1 MKLEISRKTE
11 LALAAIR
18 ELRGHEGPL
27 KAADLAASLD
37 TTATYIPH
45 VLRPLVQRDWIESDR
60 GPTGGYRL
68 AADPADITLFDLIEA
83 VEGPVD
89 EGRCVLRGKPC
100 PSIDLCVLHEPW
112 LRAREALFS
121 ELRQTTVADVPLAE
135 EAA

>member
-1 MKLEISRKTE
+1 MKLEMSRKTE

-18 ELRGHEGPL
+18 ELRKHESPL
-27 KAADLAASLD
+27 KGADLAELLD

-45 VLRPLVQRDWIESDR
+45 VLRPLVKRGWVESGR

-68 AADPADITLFDLIEA
+68 IEKPADITLYDFIEV
-83 VEGPVD
+83 VEGPMD

-100 PSIDLCVLHEPW
+100 PSVDLCVLHEPW
-112 LRAREALFS
+112 LRARDALFA
-121 ELRQTTVADVPLAE
+121 ELRRTTLADVPLGE

>member
-11 LALAAIR
+11 LALNAIR
-18 ELRGHEGPL
+18 ELRRHESPL
-27 KAADLAASLD
+27 KGADLAALLD

-45 VLRPLVQRDWIESDR
+45 VVRPLVQRGWIESDR

-68 AADPADITLFDLIEA
+68 VVDPADITVFDLIEA
-83 VEGPVD
+83 IEGPVD

-112 LRAREALFS
+112 QRAREALFA
-121 ELRQTTVADVPLAE
+121 ELRQTTLADVAPDE